1 MSLIDAWG
9 QEQLCPDSRTDK
21 IETKTKSYEEVL
33 AEETNIQKVV
43 DFLERLGI
51 QVKTEFGY
59 YRDTY
64 DVLKD
69 ISEIMFGDND

>member
-9 QEQLCPDSRTDK
+9 WEQLCPDSK
-21 IETKTKSYEEVL
+21 IEVKTRPAEEVL
-33 AEETNIQKVV
+33 AEEANIQKVV
-43 DFLERLGI
+43 DFLETHGI
-51 QVKTEFGY
+51 KVKTDYGY

-69 ISEIMFGDND
+69 ISEHWEQLKYRF